1 MRPSLSVLPCGSPTK
16 FCTKQNTRPAGTF
29 NHVLHKTDGYHVW
42 RRFKIPTSDCTK
54 PKKTRIILADDQLL
68 IRAGVRAIIET
79 LPSHEL
85 VSECADGHQAIA
97 AIHQFHPDIIL
108 LDIAMPGPSGIE
120 VARSVRQFDT
130 RARIL
135 VLSSIDRKEI
145 IEQAMHAGADGYL
158 LKDFV
163 LDELLCALSTVLR
176 GERYLSPRIRHM
188 EIDSTSKR
196 NVGKL
201 LTARQL
207 EILRLVASG
216 KTTKEIA
223 RNLSISP
230 KTVEFHRS
238 RLMERT
244 GANDVTGLTRFALQN
259 GVLC

>member
-1 MRPSLSVLPCGSPTK
+1 MKKLILCILLVMGQQLLMAQKLYFVYLQSDNKQPFYLRMGTRTIQSGNGGYLILSKLRDSIYHFNVGSPDNK
-16 FCTKQNTRPAGTF
+16 FPEQSFTVTVN
-29 NHVLHKTDGYHVW
+29 
-42 RRFKIPTSDCTK
+42 
-54 PKKTRIILADDQLL
+54 KKD
-68 IRAGVRAIIET
+68 
-79 LPSHEL
+79 H
-85 VSECADGHQAIA
+85 
-97 AIHQFHPDIIL
+97 
-108 LDIAMPGPSGIE
+108 
-120 VARSVRQFDT
+120 
-130 RARIL
+130 
-135 VLSSIDRKEI
+135 
-145 IEQAMHAGADGYL
+145 GYL

-163 LDELLCALSTVLR
+163 LDELLCALGTVLR

-188 EIDSTSKR
+188 EIDPTSKR
-196 NVGKL
+196 NSGKL

>member
-1 MRPSLSVLPCGSPTK
+1 MK
-16 FCTKQNTRPAGTF
+16 
-29 NHVLHKTDGYHVW
+29 
-42 RRFKIPTSDCTK
+42 KI
-54 PKKTRIILADDQLL
+54 RLVLADDQLL

-79 LPSHEL
+79 LPNHEL

-97 AIHQFHPDIIL
+97 AIQQFHPDIVL
-108 LDIAMPGPSGIE
+108 LDIAMPGPSSIE
-120 VARSVRQFDT
+120 VTRSVRQFDT
-130 RARIL
+130 QVRIL
-135 VLSSIDRKEI
+135 VLSSIDRPEI
-145 IEQAMHAGADGYL
+145 IEQAVQAGADGYL

-163 LDELLCALSTVLR
+163 LDELLCALNTVMQ
-176 GERYLSPRIRHM
+176 GERYLSPRIQHL
-188 EIDSTSKR
+188 EIDA
-196 NVGKL
+196 NGNGNPGKL

-223 RNLSISP
+223 RHLSISP

-244 GANDVTGLTRFALQN
+244 GASDVTGLTRFALQN